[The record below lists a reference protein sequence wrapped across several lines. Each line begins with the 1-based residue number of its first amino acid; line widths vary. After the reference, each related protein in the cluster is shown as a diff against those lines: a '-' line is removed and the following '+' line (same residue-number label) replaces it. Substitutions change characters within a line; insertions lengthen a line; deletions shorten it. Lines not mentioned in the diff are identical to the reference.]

1 MILLRKENS
10 LLRKENVRL
19 ENENFRLVK
28 ENTELKNLILEL
40 EHKKT
45 SVNSSKPPSSDM
57 YRPQRNVSLRVKTTK
72 KSGGQKGHKGKT
84 LKMVETP
91 DVVVHH
97 IPQYCNGCGTSLS
110 GQTEQ
115 FKERR
120 QVIDIPPIKPVVT
133 EHRTYSIQCN
143 CGHCTQGTFPEEVKN
158 HVNYGNRITSL
169 IAYLI
174 SYQYISWNR
183 IASFFEQVFQV
194 SLSEGTIG
202 NKLKSFTHKCEPIY
216 KEIKRRVQAS
226 NCVGAD
232 ETSCKVNGKKHWIWT
247 WQTSCLTYI
256 VNSVTRGYQTVVDN
270 FEHGFPQSILVH
282 DCLSAQLKTP
292 AKGHQI
298 CIAHLLRE
306 LKYFIEKRNSL
317 WAYNFSQILTKALKV
332 KHRYGHKGYEK
343 QVNQII
349 HDVNILL
356 EWPIHTEDKKLK
368 AFRKRMIKRQKYLFP
383 FLYYDYVPPD
393 NNASERAIRN
403 VKVKQKV
410 SGFFKTSQGAD
421 QFVMIR
427 SVIDTCL
434 KNNGN
439 VFEALCIIPKLAAE

>member
-1 MILLRKENS
+1 MLGKENRLLRKENA
-10 LLRKENVRL
+10 
-19 ENENFRLVK
+19 RLVK
-28 ENTELKNLILEL
+28 ENTELKNRIIEL

-45 SVNSSKPPSSDM
+45 SGNSSKPPSSDIS
-57 YRPQRNVSLRVKTTK
+57 RPHRNVSLRDKSTK

-91 DVVVHH
+91 DEVIYH
-97 IPQYCNGCGTSLS
+97 IPQYCTVCGTSLS
-110 GQTEQ
+110 GQKEQ

-120 QVIDIPPIKPVVT
+120 QVIDIPPIMPVIT

-143 CGHCTQGTFPEEVKN
+143 CGHCTQGVFPEEVKN

-216 KEIKRRVQAS
+216 NEIKRRVQTG

-247 WQTSCLTYI
+247 WQTRHLTYI

-270 FEHGFPQSILVH
+270 FEQGFPQSILVH

-292 AKGHQI
+292 AKDHQI

-306 LKYFIEKRNSL
+306 LKYSIEKRNSI
-317 WAYNFSQILTKALKV
+317 WAYKFYQILAKALKV
-332 KHRYGHKGYEK
+332 KHRYGQKGYEK

-349 HDVNILL
+349 HNVNILL
-356 EWPIHTEDKKLK
+356 EWPINTEDKKLK
-368 AFRKRMIKRQKYLFP
+368 AFRKRMIKHQKYLFP
-383 FLYYDYVPPD
+383 FLYYEYVPPD

-410 SGFFKTSQGAD
+410 SGFFKTSKGAD

-439 VFEALCIIPKLAAE
+439 VFDALCIIPNLATE

>member
-1 MILLRKENS
+1 MLLREGNKLLRKEN
-10 LLRKENVRL
+10 
-19 ENENFRLVK
+19 
-28 ENTELKNLILEL
+28 TQLKKRILEL

-57 YRPQRNVSLRVKTTK
+57 VRPRRNTSLREKSTK

-91 DVVVHH
+91 DEVIHH
-97 IPQYCNGCGTSLS
+97 IPQYCTGCGSSLLK
-110 GQTEQ
+110 QKEQ

-120 QVIDIPPIKPVVT
+120 QVIDIPPIKPVII
-133 EHRTYSIQCN
+133 EHRTYSKQCD
-143 CGHCTQGTFPEEVKN
+143 CGHCTQGVFPEGVTN

-183 IASFFEQVFQV
+183 IASFFEQVFQAP
-194 SLSEGTIG
+194 LSEGTIG
-202 NKLKSFTHKCEPIY
+202 NKLKLFTQKCKPIY
-216 KEIKRRVQAS
+216 NEIKRRVQIA
-226 NCVGAD
+226 NCIGSD

-256 VNSVTRGYQTVVDN
+256 VNSATRGYQTVIDH
-270 FEHGFPQSILVH
+270 FEQGFPQSILVH
-282 DCLSAQLKTP
+282 DCLSTQLKTP
-292 AKGHQI
+292 AKDHQI

-317 WAYNFSQILTKALKV
+317 WAYRFSQILAKALKV
-332 KHRYGHKGYEK
+332 KLRFGQEEYEK
-343 QVNQII
+343 HVNQII
-349 HDVNILL
+349 HDISILL
-356 EWPIHTEDKKLK
+356 EWPIITEDKKLK
-368 AFRKRMIKRQKYLFP
+368 AFRKRMIKHQKYLYP
-383 FLYYDYVPPD
+383 FLYYEYVPPD

-403 VKVKQKV
+403 VKVKLKV
-410 SGFFKTSQGAD
+410 SGFFKTSEGAD

-434 KNNGN
+434 KNNGK
-439 VFEALCIIPKLAAE
+439 VFDALCIIPKLAAE